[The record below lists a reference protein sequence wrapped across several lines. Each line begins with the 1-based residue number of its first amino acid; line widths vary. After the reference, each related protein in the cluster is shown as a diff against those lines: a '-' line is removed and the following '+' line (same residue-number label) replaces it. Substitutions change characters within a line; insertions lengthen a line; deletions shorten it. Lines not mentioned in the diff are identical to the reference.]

1 MRRGGVWLTSLSA
14 VAILL
19 SAWVSTTSFVPVLR
33 GAVDEPSGRP
43 HVVPRQLQGPN
54 GGNPEQHTQTSSGS
68 SGLSSLAAI
77 FVYVMLSLFALSLL
91 TVLWR
96 RARERR
102 LHRGLGTLVPEPAAD
117 DVFGIVD
124 SDLAQGLRRSAISGL
139 EALDHGTPGDAIIRC
154 WMMLEEAVTRAG
166 FDRDPAFTPHE
177 FTSAVLVRF
186 AVGATSIAE
195 LASLYREARFSSHVL
210 GEPERRRAVHALNAL
225 RDDLDRATADAATA
239 IPIAAAPP
247 STR

>member
-1 MRRGGVWLTSLSA
+1 LTSLSA

-19 SAWVSTTSFVPVLR
+19 AAWVSTTSFVPVLR

-43 HVVPRQLQGPN
+43 LVVPRQLQGPN
-54 GGNPEQHTQTSSGS
+54 GGNPEQHTTQTP
-68 SGLSSLAAI
+68 SGLSPVAAI

-117 DVFGIVD
+117 DVFGLVD
-124 SDLAQGLRRSAISGL
+124 ADLAQGLRRSAISGL

-195 LASLYREARFSSHVL
+195 LAALYREARFSSHVL

-225 RDDLDRATADAATA
+225 RDDLDRATWDAATD

-247 STR
+247 GTQ